1 MIILFVIYII
11 SNYYFDF
18 QIYEWVLD
26 VMKYVVSMKMEYC
39 EILNGLDKLL
49 RSLDL
54 YLRDYLV
61 MKLEIFIC
69 MFDLVEKFQSDK
81 LLEQCRVVKERCDEI

>member
-1 MIILFVIYII
+1 
-11 SNYYFDF
+11 
-18 QIYEWVLD
+18 
-26 VMKYVVSMKMEYC
+26 MKYVVSMKMEYC

-54 YLRDYLV
+54 YLCDYLV

-69 MFDLVEKFQSDK
+69 MFDLVEKFYSDK
-81 LLEQCRVVKERCDEI
+81 LLE

>member
-1 MIILFVIYII
+1 
-11 SNYYFDF
+11 
-18 QIYEWVLD
+18 
-26 VMKYVVSMKMEYC
+26 MKYVVSMKMEYC

-54 YLRDYLV
+54 YLCDYLV

-69 MFDLVEKFQSDK
+69 MFDLVEKF
-81 LLEQCRVVKERCDEI
+81 

>member
-1 MIILFVIYII
+1 
-11 SNYYFDF
+11 
-18 QIYEWVLD
+18 
-26 VMKYVVSMKMEYC
+26 MKYVVSMKMEYC

-69 MFDLVEKFQSDK
+69 MFDLVEKFYSDK
-81 LLEQCRVVKERCDEI
+81 LLE